1 MPGHAALM
9 SLYLPERPNRAT
21 FHKATMNPT
30 PRRPAIVLVHPEIPP
45 NTGNLIR
52 VSAATGFEL
61 HLVRPL
67 GFDVDD
73 RSLRRA
79 GLDYHDQ
86 AFLQVHDDWASCIAA
101 LSGDITQ
108 APPRRLFAMTT
119 KGSRPYHEVQFQ
131 ADDVIVLGCETKG
144 LPAEI
149 LATFD
154 NNNRLRIPMRPD
166 IRSLNLANSASIVA
180 FEIWR
185 QNGFVGA
192 V

>member
-1 MPGHAALM
+1 MTHA
-9 SLYLPERPNRAT
+9 
-21 FHKATMNPT
+21 

-86 AFLQVHDDWASCIAA
+86 AFLHVHDDWTRCMDA
-101 LSGDITQ
+101 LGCATGEEGH
-108 APPRRLFAMTT
+108 ARRLFAMTT
-119 KGSRPYHEVQFQ
+119 KGSRPYHDVAFRP
-131 ADDVIVLGCETKG
+131 DDIIVLGCETKG
-144 LPAEI
+144 LPADI
-149 LATFD
+149 LASFTSD
-154 NNNRLRIPMRPD
+154 RRLRIPMRPG

-185 QNGFVGA
+185 QNGFSGA

>member
-1 MPGHAALM
+1 M
-9 SLYLPERPNRAT
+9 T
-21 FHKATMNPT
+21 Q

-61 HLVRPL
+61 HLVKPL

-86 AFLQVHDDWASCIAA
+86 AFLHVHDDWASCLAA
-101 LSGDITQ
+101 LNASATPET
-108 APPRRLFAMTT
+108 PPRRLFAMTT
-119 KGSRPYHEVQFQ
+119 KGSRPYHEVAFRP
-131 ADDVIVLGCETKG
+131 DDVIVMGCETKG
-144 LPAEI
+144 LPPDI
-149 LATFD
+149 LESFSPD
-154 NNNRLRIPMRPD
+154 QRLRIPMRPG

-185 QNGFVGA
+185 QNGFSGA

>member
-1 MPGHAALM
+1 MLP
-9 SLYLPERPNRAT
+9 YLPARPSQVSLT
-21 FHKATMNPT
+21 DKIIMNAT

-86 AFLQVHDDWASCIAA
+86 AFLQVHEDWASC
-101 LSGDITQ
+101 LSVLAGDVAS

-119 KGSRPYHEVQFQ
+119 KGSRPYHAVAFQ
-131 ADDVIVLGCETKG
+131 PDDVIVLGCETKG
-144 LPAEI
+144 LPPEI
-149 LATFD
+149 LATF
-154 NNNRLRIPMRPD
+154 NNDHRLRIPMRPG

-185 QNGFVGA
+185 QNDFRGA
-192 V
+192 Q

>member
-1 MPGHAALM
+1 M
-9 SLYLPERPNRAT
+9 T
-21 FHKATMNPT
+21 Q

-61 HLVRPL
+61 HLVKPL

-86 AFLQVHDDWASCIAA
+86 AFLHVHDDWASCLAA
-101 LSGDITQ
+101 LNASATPET
-108 APPRRLFAMTT
+108 PPRRLFAMTT
-119 KGSRPYHEVQFQ
+119 KGSRPYHEVAFRP
-131 ADDVIVLGCETKG
+131 DDVIVMGCETKG
-144 LPAEI
+144 LPLDI
-149 LATFD
+149 LESFSPD
-154 NNNRLRIPMRPD
+154 RRLRIPMRPG

-185 QNGFVGA
+185 QNGFSGA

>member
-1 MPGHAALM
+1 MT
-9 SLYLPERPNRAT
+9 ST
-21 FHKATMNPT
+21 Q
-30 PRRPAIVLVHPEIPP
+30 RRPAIVLVHPEIPP

-86 AFLQVHDDWASCIAA
+86 AFLQVHDDWESCLKNLNGNSAEAA
-101 LSGDITQ
+101 
-108 APPRRLFAMTT
+108 ARRFFAMTT
-119 KGSRPYHEVQFQ
+119 KGSRPYHEVKFQ
-131 ADDVIVLGCETKG
+131 PDDVIVLGCETKG
-144 LPAEI
+144 LPPEI

-154 NNNRLRIPMRPD
+154 NEHRLRIPMRPD
-166 IRSLNLANSASIVA
+166 IRSLNLANSASIVV
-180 FEIWR
+180 FEMWR
-185 QNGFVGA
+185 QNGFAGA
-192 V
+192 I

>member
-1 MPGHAALM
+1 MK
-9 SLYLPERPNRAT
+9 T
-21 FHKATMNPT
+21 PT
-30 PRRPAIVLVHPEIPP
+30 DRRPAIVLVHPEIPP

-61 HLVRPL
+61 HLVKPL

-86 AFLQVHDDWASCIAA
+86 AFLHIHENWSACLQALGCSTMNTASE
-101 LSGDITQ
+101 
-108 APPRRLFAMTT
+108 RRLFAMTT
-119 KGSRPYHEVQFQ
+119 KGSHPYHEISFRP
-131 ADDVIVLGCETKG
+131 DDVIVMGCETKG
-144 LPAEI
+144 LPQEV
-149 LATFD
+149 LEDFPPD
-154 NNNRLRIPMRPD
+154 RRLRIPMRPG

-180 FEIWR
+180 YEIWR
-185 QNGFVGA
+185 QNGFVDA

>member
-1 MPGHAALM
+1 M
-9 SLYLPERPNRAT
+9 T
-21 FHKATMNPT
+21 QTT
-30 PRRPAIVLVHPEIPP
+30 CRPAIILVHPEIPP

-86 AFLQVHDDWASCIAA
+86 AFLHVHDDWAACLSA
-101 LSGDITQ
+101 LDCTGVDDTQ
-108 APPRRLFAMTT
+108 PRRFFAMTT
-119 KGSRPYHEVQFQ
+119 KGSRPYHEVCFRP
-131 ADDVIVLGCETKG
+131 DDVIVMGCETKG
-144 LPAEI
+144 LPADL

-154 NNNRLRIPMRPD
+154 QDHRLRIPMRPG

-185 QNGFVGA
+185 QNGFSGA
-192 V
+192 Q

>member
-1 MPGHAALM
+1 M
-9 SLYLPERPNRAT
+9 T
-21 FHKATMNPT
+21 INPH
-30 PRRPAIVLVHPEIPP
+30 RPAIVLVHPEIPP

-86 AFLQVHDDWASCIAA
+86 AFLHVHEDWATCLKA
-101 LSGDITQ
+101 LRGDACATGKE
-108 APPRRLFAMTT
+108 RRLFAMTT
-119 KGSRPYHEVQFQ
+119 KGSRPYHEVQFGP
-131 ADDVIVLGCETKG
+131 DDVIVMGCETKG
-144 LPAEI
+144 LPPEI
-149 LATFD
+149 LETFAPD
-154 NNNRLRIPMRPD
+154 RRLRIPMRPG

-185 QNGFVGA
+185 QNGFVDA

>member
-1 MPGHAALM
+1 M
-9 SLYLPERPNRAT
+9 T
-21 FHKATMNPT
+21 PT
-30 PRRPAIVLVHPEIPP
+30 QRRPAIVLVHPEIPP

-86 AFLQVHDDWASCIAA
+86 AFLQVHDDWASC
-101 LSGDITQ
+101 LEQLNGEQPEES
-108 APPRRLFAMTT
+108 PRRFFAMTT
-119 KGSRPYHEVQFQ
+119 KGSRPYHEVTFQ
-131 ADDVIVLGCETKG
+131 PDDVIVLGCETKG
-144 LPAEI
+144 LPPEI

-154 NNNRLRIPMRPD
+154 SDHRLRIPMLPD
-166 IRSLNLANSASIVA
+166 IRSLNLANSASIVV
-180 FEIWR
+180 FEMWR
-185 QNGFVGA
+185 QNGFIGA
-192 V
+192 I

>member
-1 MPGHAALM
+1 MM
-9 SLYLPERPNRAT
+9 TSRT
-21 FHKATMNPT
+21 
-30 PRRPAIVLVHPEIPP
+30 RRPAIVLVHPEIPP

-61 HLVRPL
+61 HLVKPL

-86 AFLQVHDDWASCIAA
+86 AFLHVHEDWAACLQVLGCNGADA
-101 LSGDITQ
+101 TNE
-108 APPRRLFAMTT
+108 RRLFAMTT
-119 KGSRPYHEVQFQ
+119 KASRPYHEVQFRP
-131 ADDVIVLGCETKG
+131 DDVIVMGCETKG
-144 LPAEI
+144 LPLEI
-149 LATFD
+149 LESFAPD
-154 NNNRLRIPMRPD
+154 RRLRIPMRPG

-185 QNGFVGA
+185 QNGFIDA

>member
-1 MPGHAALM
+1 MI
-9 SLYLPERPNRAT
+9 
-21 FHKATMNPT
+21 T
-30 PRRPAIVLVHPEIPP
+30 PARRPAIVLVHPEIPP

-61 HLVRPL
+61 HLVKPL

-86 AFLQVHDDWASCIAA
+86 AFLHVHEDWSACLQA
-101 LSGDITQ
+101 LGCNGTDT
-108 APPRRLFAMTT
+108 ANERRLFAMTT
-119 KGSRPYHEVQFQ
+119 KGSRPYHEVQFRP
-131 ADDVIVLGCETKG
+131 DDVIVMGCETKG
-144 LPAEI
+144 LPPEI
-149 LATFD
+149 LERFAPD
-154 NNNRLRIPMRPD
+154 RRLRIPMRPG

-185 QNGFVGA
+185 QNGFIDA
-192 V
+192 I

>member
-1 MPGHAALM
+1 MT
-9 SLYLPERPNRAT
+9 EIT
-21 FHKATMNPT
+21 
-30 PRRPAIVLVHPEIPP
+30 RRPAIILVNPEIPP

-86 AFLQVHDDWASCIAA
+86 AFLHIHDNWAACLNA
-101 LSGDITQ
+101 LSDDTG
-108 APPRRLFAMTT
+108 APRRFFAMTT
-119 KGSRPYHEVQFQ
+119 KGSRPYHEVAFRP
-131 ADDVIVLGCETKG
+131 DDVIVLGCETKG
-144 LPAEI
+144 LPPDI
-149 LATFD
+149 LAGFSPD
-154 NNNRLRIPMRPD
+154 RRLRIPMRPE

>member
-1 MPGHAALM
+1 M
-9 SLYLPERPNRAT
+9 T
-21 FHKATMNPT
+21 TQQ
-30 PRRPAIVLVHPEIPP
+30 RRPAIVLMHPEIPP

-86 AFLQVHDDWASCIAA
+86 AFLQVHEDWESCIAQLTDNRA
-101 LSGDITQ
+101 DG
-108 APPRRLFAMTT
+108 PKRRFFAMTT
-119 KGSRPYHEVQFQ
+119 KGSRPYHEVKFQ
-131 ADDVIVLGCETKG
+131 PDDVIVLGCETKG
-144 LPAEI
+144 LPPEI

-154 NNNRLRIPMRPD
+154 SKHRLRIPMRPD
-166 IRSLNLANSASIVA
+166 IRSLNLANSASIVV
-180 FEIWR
+180 FEMWR

-192 V
+192 L

>member
-1 MPGHAALM
+1 M
-9 SLYLPERPNRAT
+9 T
-21 FHKATMNPT
+21 Q
-30 PRRPAIVLVHPEIPP
+30 PRRPAIVLMHPEIPP

-61 HLVRPL
+61 HLVKPL

-86 AFLQVHDDWASCIAA
+86 AFLHVHDDWASCLAA
-101 LSGDITQ
+101 LNASATPET
-108 APPRRLFAMTT
+108 PPRRLFAMTT
-119 KGSRPYHEVQFQ
+119 KGSRPYHEVAFRP
-131 ADDVIVLGCETKG
+131 DDVIVMGCETKG
-144 LPAEI
+144 LPLDI
-149 LATFD
+149 LESFSPD
-154 NNNRLRIPMRPD
+154 RRLRIPMRPG

-185 QNGFVGA
+185 QNGFSGA

>member
-1 MPGHAALM
+1 M
-9 SLYLPERPNRAT
+9 R
-21 FHKATMNPT
+21 TMT
-30 PRRPAIVLVHPEIPP
+30 ETIRRPAIILVNPEIPP

-61 HLVRPL
+61 HLVKPL

-86 AFLQVHDDWASCIAA
+86 AFLHVHDDWAACMTA
-101 LSGDITQ
+101 LRDDE
-108 APPRRLFAMTT
+108 APRRFFAMTT
-119 KGSRPYHEVQFQ
+119 KGSRPYHEVAFRP
-131 ADDVIVLGCETKG
+131 DDVIVMGCETKG
-144 LPAEI
+144 LAAEL

-154 NNNRLRIPMRPD
+154 QEHRLRIPMRPG

-185 QNGFVGA
+185 QNGFSGSV
-192 V
+192 

>member
-1 MPGHAALM
+1 
-9 SLYLPERPNRAT
+9 
-21 FHKATMNPT
+21 MNST

-86 AFLQVHDDWASCIAA
+86 AFLQVHDNWAACLASLLSAA
-101 LSGDITQ
+101 PNAAD
-108 APPRRLFAMTT
+108 APLRRLFAMTT
-119 KGSRPYHEVQFQ
+119 KGSRPYHEVKFQ
-131 ADDVIVLGCETKG
+131 SDDVIVLGCETKG
-144 LPAEI
+144 LPPEI
-149 LATFD
+149 LASFD
-154 NNNRLRIPMRPD
+154 NNHRLRIPMRPD
-166 IRSLNLANSASIVA
+166 IRSLNLANSAAIVA

-185 QNGFVGA
+185 QNGFSGA
-192 V
+192 L

>member
-1 MPGHAALM
+1 MPSTA
-9 SLYLPERPNRAT
+9 
-21 FHKATMNPT
+21 
-30 PRRPAIVLVHPEIPP
+30 RRPAIVLVNPEIPP

-61 HLVRPL
+61 HLVKPL

-86 AFLQVHDDWASCIAA
+86 AFLHVHEDWASCLAA
-101 LSGDITQ
+101 LGGTATGNDT
-108 APPRRLFAMTT
+108 ARRLFAMTT
-119 KGSRPYHEVQFQ
+119 KGSRPYHEVRFRP
-131 ADDVIVLGCETKG
+131 DDIIVLGCETKG
-144 LPAEI
+144 LPADI
-149 LATFD
+149 LDTFSTD
-154 NNNRLRIPMRPD
+154 RRLRIPMRPG

-185 QNGFVGA
+185 QNGFIGA

>member
-1 MPGHAALM
+1 MQTQQP
-9 SLYLPERPNRAT
+9 
-21 FHKATMNPT
+21 
-30 PRRPAIVLVHPEIPP
+30 RPAIILVHPEIPP

-86 AFLQVHDDWASCIAA
+86 AFLQVHDDWESCISRLTDNGA
-101 LSGDITQ
+101 SGSK
-108 APPRRLFAMTT
+108 RRFFAMTT
-119 KGSRPYHEVQFQ
+119 KGSRPYHEVKFLP
-131 ADDVIVLGCETKG
+131 DDVIVLGCETKG
-144 LPAEI
+144 LPPAI

-154 NNNRLRIPMRPD
+154 EKHRLRIPMRPD
-166 IRSLNLANSASIVA
+166 IRSLNLANSAAIVV

-185 QNGFVGA
+185 QNGFLGA

>member
-1 MPGHAALM
+1 MM
-9 SLYLPERPNRAT
+9 TTN
-21 FHKATMNPT
+21 

-61 HLVRPL
+61 HLVKPL

-86 AFLQVHDDWASCIAA
+86 AFLHVHEDWATCLKA
-101 LSGDITQ
+101 LGGDVSATGHV
-108 APPRRLFAMTT
+108 RRLFAMTT
-119 KGSRPYHEVQFQ
+119 KGSRPYHEVQFGP
-131 ADDVIVLGCETKG
+131 DDVIVMGCETKG
-144 LPAEI
+144 LPPEI
-149 LATFD
+149 LETFAAD
-154 NNNRLRIPMRPD
+154 RRLRIPMRPG

-185 QNGFVGA
+185 QNGFVDA

>member
-1 MPGHAALM
+1 MPNKLM
-9 SLYLPERPNRAT
+9 T
-21 FHKATMNPT
+21 TTH
-30 PRRPAIVLVHPEIPP
+30 RRPAIVLVHPEIPP

-86 AFLQVHDDWASCIAA
+86 AFLKVHDDWASCLAQLNETTGESA
-101 LSGDITQ
+101 
-108 APPRRLFAMTT
+108 PRRFFAMTT
-119 KGSRPYHEVQFQ
+119 KGSRPYHEVTFQ
-131 ADDVIVLGCETKG
+131 PDDVIVLGCETKG
-144 LPAEI
+144 LPADI
-149 LATFD
+149 LASFD
-154 NNNRLRIPMRPD
+154 HQHRLRIPMRPD
-166 IRSLNLANSASIVA
+166 IRSLNLANSASIVV
-180 FEIWR
+180 FEMWR

>member
-1 MPGHAALM
+1 MT
-9 SLYLPERPNRAT
+9 EII
-21 FHKATMNPT
+21 
-30 PRRPAIVLVHPEIPP
+30 RRPAIILVNPEIPP

-86 AFLQVHDDWASCIAA
+86 AFLHVHDDWAACLNA
-101 LSGDITQ
+101 LSDDTGT
-108 APPRRLFAMTT
+108 PRRFFAMTT
-119 KGSRPYHEVQFQ
+119 KGSRPYHEVAFRP
-131 ADDVIVLGCETKG
+131 DDVIVMGCETKG
-144 LPAEI
+144 LPAEL

-154 NNNRLRIPMRPD
+154 QDHRLRIPMRPG

-185 QNGFVGA
+185 QSGFTGA
-192 V
+192 L

>member
-1 MPGHAALM
+1 MTDTAP
-9 SLYLPERPNRAT
+9 
-21 FHKATMNPT
+21 
-30 PRRPAIVLVHPEIPP
+30 RPAIVLVNPEIPP

-86 AFLQVHDDWASCIAA
+86 AFLQVHDDWASCLAA
-101 LSGDITQ
+101 LGANQGSEASNTQ
-108 APPRRLFAMTT
+108 GARRLFAMTT
-119 KGSRPYHEVQFQ
+119 KGSRPYHNVSFQ
-131 ADDVIVLGCETKG
+131 PDDVIVLGCETKG
-144 LPAEI
+144 LPPEI
-149 LATFD
+149 LATFAPD
-154 NNNRLRIPMRPD
+154 QRLRIPMRPG

-185 QNGFVGA
+185 QNGFSGA

>member
-1 MPGHAALM
+1 M
-9 SLYLPERPNRAT
+9 T
-21 FHKATMNPT
+21 Q

-61 HLVRPL
+61 HLVKPL

-86 AFLQVHDDWASCIAA
+86 AFLHVHDDWASCLAA
-101 LSGDITQ
+101 LNASATPET
-108 APPRRLFAMTT
+108 PPRRLFAMTT
-119 KGSRPYHEVQFQ
+119 KGSRPYHEVAFRP
-131 ADDVIVLGCETKG
+131 DDVIVMGCETKG
-144 LPAEI
+144 LPLDI
-149 LATFD
+149 LESFSPD
-154 NNNRLRIPMRPD
+154 RRMRIPMRPG

-185 QNGFVGA
+185 QNGFSGA

>member
-1 MPGHAALM
+1 M
-9 SLYLPERPNRAT
+9 T
-21 FHKATMNPT
+21 TT
-30 PRRPAIVLVHPEIPP
+30 PHRPAIVLVHPEIPP

-61 HLVRPL
+61 HLVKPL

-86 AFLQVHDDWASCIAA
+86 AFLHVHEDWETCLKALVGGDVAA
-101 LSGDITQ
+101 TSN
-108 APPRRLFAMTT
+108 ARRLFAMTT
-119 KGSRPYHEVQFQ
+119 KGSRPYHEVQFRP
-131 ADDVIVLGCETKG
+131 DDIIVMGCETKG
-144 LPAEI
+144 LPPEI
-149 LATFD
+149 LATFAPD
-154 NNNRLRIPMRPD
+154 RRLRIPMRPG

-185 QNGFVGA
+185 QNGFVDA

>member
-1 MPGHAALM
+1 M
-9 SLYLPERPNRAT
+9 T
-21 FHKATMNPT
+21 QT
-30 PRRPAIVLVHPEIPP
+30 PRRPAIILVNPEIPP

-86 AFLQVHDDWASCIAA
+86 AFMHVHDDWTACMTA
-101 LSGDITQ
+101 LADATN
-108 APPRRLFAMTT
+108 PRRFFAMTT
-119 KGSRPYHEVQFQ
+119 KGSRPDHEVCFRP
-131 ADDVIVLGCETKG
+131 DDVIVMGCETKG
-144 LPAEI
+144 LPAEL

-154 NNNRLRIPMRPD
+154 QNHRLRIPMRPG

-185 QNGFVGA
+185 QNGFSGA
-192 V
+192 Q

>member
-1 MPGHAALM
+1 M
-9 SLYLPERPNRAT
+9 SNTAP
-21 FHKATMNPT
+21 
-30 PRRPAIVLVHPEIPP
+30 RPAIVLVHPEIPP

-61 HLVRPL
+61 HLVKPL

-86 AFLQVHDDWASCIAA
+86 AFLHVHDDWMSC
-101 LSGDITQ
+101 LQTLGCTGTSDDQ
-108 APPRRLFAMTT
+108 PRRLFAMTT
-119 KGSRPYHEVQFQ
+119 KGSRPYHEVAFRP
-131 ADDVIVLGCETKG
+131 DDVIVLGCETKG
-144 LPAEI
+144 LPADI
-149 LATFD
+149 LQGFGPD
-154 NNNRLRIPMRPD
+154 RRLRIPMRPN
-166 IRSLNLANSASIVA
+166 IRSLNLANSASVVA

>member
-1 MPGHAALM
+1 MTHA
-9 SLYLPERPNRAT
+9 
-21 FHKATMNPT
+21 

-86 AFLQVHDDWASCIAA
+86 AFLQVHDDWSSCLNA
-101 LSGDITQ
+101 LGCPAGGDDH
-108 APPRRLFAMTT
+108 ARRLFAMTT
-119 KGSRPYHEVQFQ
+119 KGSRPYHEVTFRP
-131 ADDVIVLGCETKG
+131 DDIIVLGCETKG
-144 LPAEI
+144 LPADI
-149 LATFD
+149 LASFASD
-154 NNNRLRIPMRPD
+154 RRLRIPMRPG

-185 QNGFVGA
+185 QNGFSGA

>member
-1 MPGHAALM
+1 M
-9 SLYLPERPNRAT
+9 SQP
-21 FHKATMNPT
+21 
-30 PRRPAIVLVHPEIPP
+30 RPAIVLVHPEIPP

-86 AFLQVHDDWASCIAA
+86 AFLQLHDDWASCLSA
-101 LSGDITQ
+101 LGCGPDTAQ
-108 APPRRLFAMTT
+108 PTGRRLFAMTT
-119 KGSRPYHEVQFQ
+119 KGSRPYHQVAFQ
-131 ADDVIVLGCETKG
+131 PDDVIVMGCETKG
-144 LPAEI
+144 LPPDI
-149 LATFD
+149 LATFSPD
-154 NNNRLRIPMRPD
+154 HRLRIPMRPN

-185 QNGFVGA
+185 QNGFTGA
-192 V
+192 A

>member
-1 MPGHAALM
+1 M
-9 SLYLPERPNRAT
+9 T
-21 FHKATMNPT
+21 PT
-30 PRRPAIVLVHPEIPP
+30 QPRPAIVLVHPEIPP

-86 AFLQVHDDWASCIAA
+86 AFLQVHDNWASC
-101 LSGDITQ
+101 LEKLKGTQ
-108 APPRRLFAMTT
+108 PAGSPRRFFAMTT

-131 ADDVIVLGCETKG
+131 SDDVIVLGCETKG
-144 LPAEI
+144 LPPEI

-154 NNNRLRIPMRPD
+154 NNHRLRIPMRPD
-166 IRSLNLANSASIVA
+166 IRSLNLANSASIVV
-180 FEIWR
+180 FEMWR
-185 QNGFVGA
+185 QNGFIGA

>member
-1 MPGHAALM
+1 MTI
-9 SLYLPERPNRAT
+9 N
-21 FHKATMNPT
+21 

-61 HLVRPL
+61 HLVKPL

-86 AFLQVHDDWASCIAA
+86 AFLHVHEDWATCLKALRGDDAA
-101 LSGDITQ
+101 TGKE
-108 APPRRLFAMTT
+108 RCLFAMTT
-119 KGSRPYHEVQFQ
+119 KASRPYHEVQFGP
-131 ADDVIVLGCETKG
+131 DDVIVMGCETKG
-144 LPAEI
+144 LPPEI
-149 LATFD
+149 LATFAPD
-154 NNNRLRIPMRPD
+154 RRLRIPMRPG

-185 QNGFVGA
+185 QNGFVDA

>member
-1 MPGHAALM
+1 M
-9 SLYLPERPNRAT
+9 T
-21 FHKATMNPT
+21 QPT
-30 PRRPAIVLVHPEIPP
+30 QRPAIVLVHPEIPP

-61 HLVRPL
+61 HLVKPL

-86 AFLQVHDDWASCIAA
+86 AFLHVHEDWASCLQTLLAGHT
-101 LSGDITQ
+101 S
-108 APPRRLFAMTT
+108 RRLFAMTT
-119 KGSRPYHEVQFQ
+119 KGSRPYHEVKFHP
-131 ADDVIVLGCETKG
+131 DDVIVMGCETKG
-144 LPAEI
+144 LPPEI
-149 LATFD
+149 LETFAPD
-154 NNNRLRIPMRPD
+154 QRLRIPMRPG
-166 IRSLNLANSASIVA
+166 IRSLNLANAASIVV

-185 QNGFVGA
+185 QNDFSGA

>member
-1 MPGHAALM
+1 MTP
-9 SLYLPERPNRAT
+9 
-21 FHKATMNPT
+21 PT
-30 PRRPAIVLVHPEIPP
+30 AQRPAIVLVHPEIPP

-61 HLVRPL
+61 HLVKPL

-86 AFLQVHDDWASCIAA
+86 AFLHVHEDWAHCLQA
-101 LSGDITQ
+101 LGCTTTDDNQ
-108 APPRRLFAMTT
+108 PRRLFAMTT
-119 KGSRPYHEVQFQ
+119 KGSHPYHETVFRP
-131 ADDVIVLGCETKG
+131 DDVIVMGCETKG
-144 LPAEI
+144 LPPEI
-149 LATFD
+149 LKGFST
-154 NNNRLRIPMRPD
+154 NRRLRIPMRPG
-166 IRSLNLANSASIVA
+166 IRSLNLANATAIVA

-185 QNGFVGA
+185 QNGFTGA